1 MTLQSDSDALA
12 VSVESL
18 SVHYRTLLDKRQTM
32 KSALRSLGRS
42 NNEVRRIEAL
52 SNVSFELRQGE
63 FLGVIGHNGAGK
75 STLLRTIAGIL
86 PPTTGRV
93 VVNGHVTTLL
103 SVGIGFNAEL
113 SGRENIRLGGLA
125 NGLTPREIAAREDE
139 IAEFSGLGEFID
151 YPMKAY
157 SSGMYGRLGFAV
169 AVHMD
174 PDILLID
181 EALSAGDASFR
192 EQASQKIREMI
203 GKARAIILVS
213 HGLTVVK
220 EMATNVLWLDHGRV
234 AGLGDPGQVI
244 DAYTDFVKAGVS
256 AVVHEE
262 H

>member
-1 MTLQSDSDALA
+1 MSLPSGSSDLA
-12 VSVESL
+12 VSVENL
-18 SVHYRTLLDKRQTM
+18 SVQYRTLLEKRQTM

-42 NNEVRRIEAL
+42 KQEVKRIEAL
-52 SNVSFELRQGE
+52 KGVSFQLRQGE

-93 VVNGHVTTLL
+93 LVNGHVTTLL

-125 NGLTPREIAAREDE
+125 NGLTPKEIAAKEDE

-192 EQASQKIREMI
+192 EQASRKIREMI

-213 HGLTVVK
+213 HGLAVVK
-220 EMATNVLWLDHGRV
+220 EMADEVLWLDHGQV
-234 AGLGDPGQVI
+234 AGLGDPEQVI
-244 DAYTDFVKAGVS
+244 DAYTDFVKAGSS